1 TGPGSQA
8 VPDAVFVPVSRRG
21 RGEEESFVSALARV
35 WVQGVEVDW
44 SRAFTGMGA
53 ARVDLPT
60 YAFQRQRYWL
70 DTSTGTPAAALAEL
84 GADPAGHPLL
94 GAAVELPD
102 GTGAVLTGRLSL
114 RTHPWLADHAVAG
127 SVLLP
132 GTAFVELAVRA
143 GDQVGCDVV
152 EELTLQAPL
161 IIPRAGGVR
170 LRVTVGAPDEAGR
183 RAVGV
188 HSRRD
193 EAPYGEDWTRHA
205 DGVLAVA
212 EDSTP
217 PVRDLR
223 TWPPEGATAV
233 DTSALYEEFAADG
246 YDYGPA
252 FRGVRGAWRLGDEV
266 FVEAALA
273 EEQRADAAGHALHP
287 ALLDAV
293 LHGLRRG
300 DFHGER
306 PGLVLPFAWRGIS
319 VRVAGTPAARAV
331 LRSAGDDGVRVT
343 VADGAGRIVA
353 EIDSLVLRPV
363 APEQLA
369 AAEADRWDDALFR
382 MEWEPLRP
390 EAPAGPGGA
399 GAWAVIGPAE
409 LKLGVELQGV
419 PGAPTDVPRYPDLA
433 ALAAEIDAGQAGI
446 PDVVLVAY
454 VAGAADAE
462 DGGAGHGDGRAPAAT
477 ADRVRTVLEG
487 AVAAAR
493 TWLADER
500 FSATRLVFLTR
511 RAVATGSG
519 DRPDLVTAP
528 LWGLVRSAQSE
539 HPGRF
544 VLADV
549 DQVESSGRALMAALA
564 TGEPQFAVRDGEPLL
579 PRLRRAAQE
588 PATEAAGPAFDPS
601 GTVLV
606 TGATGG
612 LGSLLARHLVTEHGI
627 RHLLLTSR
635 SGPEAEG
642 AAALRAELAGLGA
655 EATVVACDTADRA
668 ALERLID
675 GIPAEHP
682 LTAVVHAAGVLDD
695 ATLATVT
702 PEQIDRVLRPKVDAA
717 LHLHEL
723 TLHRDL
729 SAFVLFS
736 GAAGALGTAGQ
747 GVYAAA
753 NVFLDALAHHR
764 HALGLPAR
772 SLAWGLWAERSGM
785 TERLGDGA
793 RQRLARMGIGALES
807 DRGRLLFDAAVRL
820 GDAVLL
826 PMRLDLAALRAHAGD
841 AYGGD
846 GVPAPL
852 RGLASVPAARRGIAS
867 DAGTAAGAV
876 SPAAIGGAY
885 GAAKADGAAGLRERL
900 AGLSEEDRQRAVLDL
915 VRTHAATALGHAT
928 AASVEATRPFKDV
941 GFDSLTAIE
950 LRNLLSQATGLRL
963 PATLIFDHPTPGA
976 LAAHLLDE
984 LGPAQ
989 GASAVEGGLRGLD
1002 TLETALTG
1010 LAQNDPDRELIRTRL
1025 RKLLA
1030 QCEGDVAGAEDSP
1043 VSVTDRIDQA
1053 TDDDLFKLIDEE
1065 F

>member
-1 TGPGSQA
+1 
-8 VPDAVFVPVSRRG
+8 
-21 RGEEESFVSALARV
+21 
-35 WVQGVEVDW
+35 GVAVDW
-44 SRAFTGMGA
+44 SQAFTGTGA
-53 ARVDLPT
+53 SRVDLPT

-70 DTSTGTPAAALAEL
+70 DTSTGTPASALAEL
-84 GADPAGHPLL
+84 GADSARHPLL

-102 GTGAVLTGRLSL
+102 GSGAVLTGRLSL

-127 SVLLP
+127 AVLLP

-161 IIPRAGGVR
+161 IIPGADGVR

-183 RAVGV
+183 RSVSI

-193 EAPYGEDWTRHA
+193 DASYGEDWTRHA

-212 EDSTP
+212 EGSSS
-217 PVRDLR
+217 PVGDLR
-223 TWPPEGATAV
+223 SWPPEGAVAV

-246 YDYGPA
+246 YDYGPV
-252 FRGVRGAWRLGDEV
+252 FRGVRAAWRRGDEV
-266 FVEAALA
+266 FVEAALS

-293 LHGLRRG
+293 LHGLRMG

-319 VRVAGTPAARAV
+319 VHAAGTSVARAA
-331 LRSAGDDGVRVT
+331 LRPAGDDGVRVT
-343 VADGAGRIVA
+343 VADGAGESVA
-353 EIDSLVLRPV
+353 VIDSLVLRPV

-369 AAEADRWDDALFR
+369 AAEAERRGDDLFR
-382 MEWEPLRP
+382 VEWEPLWQ
-390 EAPAGPGGA
+390 EASAGSGA
-399 GAWAVIGPAE
+399 TGVWAVVGPAE
-409 LKLGVELQGV
+409 LKLDVELQGV
-419 PGAPTDVPRYPDLA
+419 PGAPADVPLYPDLA
-433 ALAAEIDAGQAGI
+433 ALATAVDAGHTDI
-446 PDVVLVAY
+446 PDVVLTAHVS
-454 VAGAADAE
+454 GAAD
-462 DGGAGHGDGRAPAAT
+462 GDGNRGGDGNGDGTGLAGT
-477 ADRVRTVLEG
+477 ADRVRTVLDG
-487 AVAAAR
+487 AVAAAQD
-493 TWLADER
+493 WLADER
-500 FSATRLVFLTR
+500 FGAARLVFLTR
-511 RAVATGSG
+511 RAVVTGSG
-519 DRPDLVTAP
+519 DQPDLVSAP
-528 LWGLVRSAQSE
+528 LWGLIRSAQSE

-549 DQVESSGRALMAALA
+549 DQVENSGRALMDALA
-564 TGEPQFAVRDGEPLL
+564 SGEPQFAVRDGELLL
-579 PRLRRAAQE
+579 PRLRRTVQQPAA
-588 PATEAAGPAFDPS
+588 EAAGPVFEPS

-612 LGSLLARHLVTEHGI
+612 LGSLLARHLVTEHRV

-635 SGPEAEG
+635 SGPAAEG
-642 AAALRAELAGLGA
+642 AAALRAGLAALGA
-655 EATVVACDTADRA
+655 QVTVVACDTADRA

-723 TLHRDL
+723 TLHRGL
-729 SAFVLFS
+729 SAFILFS
-736 GAAGALGTAGQ
+736 GAAGTLGTAGQ

-764 HALGLPAR
+764 HTLGLPAR

-785 TERLGDGA
+785 TDRLGDGA
-793 RQRLARMGIGALES
+793 RQRLARMGIDALES
-807 DRGRLLFDAAVRL
+807 DRGLLLFDTAARL
-820 GDAVLL
+820 RDAVLL

-841 AYGGD
+841 GYGGD
-846 GVPAPL
+846 GVTTLL
-852 RGLASVPAARRGIAS
+852 RGLVSVPVSRRSAAS
-867 DAGTAAGAV
+867 DDGTAAGAP
-876 SPAAIGGAY
+876 S
-885 GAAKADGAAGLRERL
+885 GAAYPHGAAGLRERL
-900 AGLSEEDRQRAVLDL
+900 AGLSEEDRERAVLDL

-950 LRNLLSQATGLRL
+950 LRNLLNQATGLRL

-976 LAAHLLDE
+976 LAAHLLAE

-989 GASAVEGGLRGLD
+989 GASAVESGLHGLD
-1002 TLETALTG
+1002 TLESALTG
-1010 LAQNDPDRELIRTRL
+1010 LAQDDPDRELIRTRL

-1030 QCEGDVAGAEDSP
+1030 QCEGDMASVGDSP
-1043 VSVTDRIDQA
+1043 VSVTDRIDEA
-1053 TDDDLFKLIDEE
+1053 TDDDLFRLIDEE